1 MVGGRVGA
9 RGVDYEKERE
19 QGEGGRKYGT
29 MNKKKNCFRER
40 ESESE
45 QGRGNA

>member
-29 MNKKKNCFRER
+29 MNKKKLLQRKRER
-40 ESESE
+40 ERARE
-45 QGRGNA
+45 G